1 MLILFLS
8 LKTQRNVE
16 LMSKLLLLNL
26 KRMFSLYVE
35 SFYVIEIKDTY

>member
-1 MLILFLS
+1 
-8 LKTQRNVE
+8 
-16 LMSKLLLLNL
+16 MSKLLLLNL